1 MMVVK
6 LCERCACCLSRV
18 GMGHTSEKLPGSFH
32 LRRAGQRTVIRF
44 DEHILD
50 DSVLEEIFRVLLN
63 I

>member
-1 MMVVK
+1 
-6 LCERCACCLSRV
+6 
-18 GMGHTSEKLPGSFH
+18 MGHTSEKLPGSFH